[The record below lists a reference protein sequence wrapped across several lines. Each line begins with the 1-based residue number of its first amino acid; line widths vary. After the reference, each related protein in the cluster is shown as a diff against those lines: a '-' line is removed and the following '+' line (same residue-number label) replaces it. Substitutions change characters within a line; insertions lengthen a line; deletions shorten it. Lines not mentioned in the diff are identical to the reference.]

1 MLQIAS
7 GRLFREKPGQRNE
20 LRGVLYTNLRMYNQV
35 IETAAGRLLYTSTLH
50 DSKTLVYE
58 FTELI
63 EDEPGPGAIAS
74 HGIDPYLS
82 DFAAVVSFALDVTCT
97 PDPELTFRLL
107 NGRPGPSVQYPPSRL
122 VRRVFDDM
130 VFCQPADEVQL
141 FELVGQL
148 ISLKR
153 KSFLAAMRAI
163 RSYVTGL
170 HRLADDYELA
180 YTLLVVSIE
189 SLAQE
194 FDDFQPEWADYE
206 QQKRIAMDKALAGA
220 DEELA
225 ARVREILLETEHVA
239 LSRRFREFAMD
250 HLRPSY
256 FRAEAHG
263 LTNPAGRA
271 DLDSALRQAYN
282 LRSRYIHELGEL
294 PKMLKLAIP
303 GDTASLPFRR
313 DVLLTFQGL
322 ARLARHVITT
332 FIQRQP
338 KAAREEYDYSQER
351 AGILEAEMAPK
362 YWIGDVAGLDRD
374 SGRERLEGFLQ
385 QAAACVAQ
393 EPGANVTDL
402 RKALT
407 EVERML
413 PRMNAEQRRSFIAL
427 YVLFNRLALQDERM
441 TNYNTVVER
450 YGNELDHPS
459 LEAVLKFLLL
469 NEVPD
474 WTLEQHQEIHG
485 EYFRQKSHR
494 RGLRIPPA
502 LETGLSLSLAERYR
516 LGGDARQARDLVKSA
531 VENHPGHVRLL
542 DLEQNFHPAQEIN
555 WMNTIRPPRVDED
568 DKDPA
573 AGTGD
578 RDAIGATSEVFENP

>member
-7 GRLFREKPGQRNE
+7 GKLFSKEPAQRNE
-20 LRGVLYTNLRMYNQV
+20 LRGVLYTNLRMYNTE
-35 IETAAGRLLYTSTLH
+35 IETAAGRLLYASTLH
-50 DSKTLVYE
+50 DSKSLVYE

-63 EDEPGPGAIAS
+63 EHEPDAGGLLS
-74 HGIDPYLS
+74 HGIDPYLT

-97 PDPELTFRLL
+97 PDPELTSRLL

-206 QQKRIAMDKALAGA
+206 QQKRIAMDQALAGA
-220 DEELA
+220 DEQLA
-225 ARVREILLETEHVA
+225 TRVRETLLETEHVA

-263 LTNPAGRA
+263 LANPVGRA

-294 PKMLKLAIP
+294 PKILKLAIP

-338 KAAREEYDYSQER
+338 KAASEEYDYSQER
-351 AGILEAEMAPK
+351 AGILQMQMAPQ
-362 YWIGDVAGLDRD
+362 YWIGNVAGLDHD
-374 SGRERLEGFLQ
+374 SGRERFEGFLK
-385 QAAACVAQ
+385 QAAACVLQ
-393 EPGANVTDL
+393 EPGATVSDL
-402 RKALT
+402 Q
-407 EVERML
+407 EVLAQAEGML
-413 PRMNAEQRRSFIAL
+413 PQMNAQQRRPFIAL
-427 YVLFNRLALQDERM
+427 YIVNSCQPFGGVLAYVPSPESRPSMGAGGTSGSPRRLLPSEEPGKWLERA
-441 TNYNTVVER
+441 
-450 YGNELDHPS
+450 S
-459 LEAVLKFLLL
+459 
-469 NEVPD
+469 
-474 WTLEQHQEIHG
+474 
-485 EYFRQKSHR
+485 
-494 RGLRIPPA
+494 
-502 LETGLSLSLAERYR
+502 R
-516 LGGDARQARDLVKSA
+516 LGNRPLFGARRA
-531 VENHPGHVRLL
+531 VPQGGCYRESVGSHCSSR
-542 DLEQNFHPAQEIN
+542 
-555 WMNTIRPPRVDED
+555 
-568 DKDPA
+568 
-573 AGTGD
+573 
-578 RDAIGATSEVFENP
+578 

>member
-1 MLQIAS
+1 M
-7 GRLFREKPGQRNE
+7 
-20 LRGVLYTNLRMYNQV
+20 
-35 IETAAGRLLYTSTLH
+35 
-50 DSKTLVYE
+50 YE

-74 HGIDPYLS
+74 HGIDPYLT

-194 FDDFQPEWADYE
+194 FDDFQLRVGRLRATEAHRNGPGSGRRRRGVGRPG
-206 QQKRIAMDKALAGA
+206 QGNPSGNGA
-220 DEELA
+220 
-225 ARVREILLETEHVA
+225 
-239 LSRRFREFAMD
+239 RRPKPTFREFTMD

-374 SGRERLEGFLQ
+374 SDEN
-385 QAAACVAQ
+385 AW
-393 EPGANVTDL
+393 
-402 RKALT
+402 KA
-407 EVERML
+407 
-413 PRMNAEQRRSFIAL
+413 F
-427 YVLFNRLALQDERM
+427 
-441 TNYNTVVER
+441 
-450 YGNELDHPS
+450 
-459 LEAVLKFLLL
+459 
-469 NEVPD
+469 
-474 WTLEQHQEIHG
+474 
-485 EYFRQKSHR
+485 
-494 RGLRIPPA
+494 
-502 LETGLSLSLAERYR
+502 
-516 LGGDARQARDLVKSA
+516 
-531 VENHPGHVRLL
+531 
-542 DLEQNFHPAQEIN
+542 
-555 WMNTIRPPRVDED
+555 
-568 DKDPA
+568 
-573 AGTGD
+573 
-578 RDAIGATSEVFENP
+578 

>member
-20 LRGVLYTNLRMYNQV
+20 LRGVLYTNLRMLDGA

-58 FTELI
+58 FTELM
-63 EDEPGPGAIAS
+63 EDEPGAIAS
-74 HGIDPYLS
+74 HGIDPYLT

-107 NGRPGPSVQYPPSRL
+107 NGRPGPAVQYPPSRL

-206 QQKRIAMDKALAGA
+206 QQKRIAMDQALAGA

-263 LTNPAGRA
+263 LINPAGRA

-294 PKMLKLAIP
+294 PKILKLAIP

-338 KAAREEYDYSQER
+338 KVAREEYDYSQER
-351 AGILEAEMAPK
+351 VGILQMQMAPK
-362 YWIGDVAGLDRD
+362 YWIGEATGLDRD

-385 QAAACVAQ
+385 QAAACVLQ
-393 EPGANVTDL
+393 EPGATVSDL
-402 RKALT
+402 QAVLAQ
-407 EVERML
+407 VEGML
-413 PRMNAEQRRSFIAL
+413 PQMNAQQRRPFIAL
-427 YVLFNRLALQDERM
+427 YVLFNLMVLRDAKME
-441 TNYNTVVER
+441 NYDDIEER
-450 YGNELDHPS
+450 YGHELDNPS
-459 LEAVLKFLLL
+459 VESLLTFLLL
-469 NEVPD
+469 GVDPE
-474 WTLEQHQEIHG
+474 WTLAEHQGAHAD
-485 EYFRQKSHR
+485 YFRRKNR
-494 RGLRIPPA
+494 ENGLRVPPA
-502 LETGLSLSLAERYR
+502 LETGLCLTLAERYR
-516 LGGDARQARDLVKSA
+516 LAGDVMQARALITSA

-555 WMNTIRPPRVDED
+555 WMNTVRPPRVDED

-573 AGTGD
+573 SGTGD

>member
-7 GRLFREKPGQRNE
+7 GRLFREKPSQRNE

-107 NGRPGPSVQYPPSRL
+107 NGRPGPSVQYPPSKM
-122 VRRVFDDM
+122 VARVFDNT
-130 VFCQPADEVQL
+130 VWCQPADEVQL

-153 KSFLAAMRAI
+153 KSFRAAMRAI

-220 DEELA
+220 DEQLA
-225 ARVREILLETEHVA
+225 TRVREILLETEHVA

-282 LRSRYIHELGEL
+282 LRSKYIHELGEL

-351 AGILEAEMAPK
+351 AGILQMQMAPK
-362 YWIGDVAGLDRD
+362 YWIGEVAGLDRN
-374 SGRERLEGFLQ
+374 SGRERLEGFLN
-385 QAAACVAQ
+385 QAAACVLQ
-393 EPGANVTDL
+393 EPGATVSNLQAVL
-402 RKALT
+402 AQ
-407 EVERML
+407 VEGML
-413 PRMNAEQRRSFIAL
+413 PQMNAQQRRPFIAL
-427 YVLFNRLALQDERM
+427 YVLFNLMVLRDAKME
-441 TNYNTVVER
+441 NYDDIEER
-450 YGNELDHPS
+450 YGHELDNPS
-459 LEAVLKFLLL
+459 VESLLTFLLL
-469 NEVPD
+469 GVDPE
-474 WTLEQHQEIHG
+474 WTLAEHQGAHAG
-485 EYFRQKSHR
+485 YFRRKNR
-494 RGLRIPPA
+494 ENGLRVPPA
-502 LETGLSLSLAERYR
+502 LETGLCLTLAERYR
-516 LGGDARQARDLVKSA
+516 LAGDVMQARALITSA
-531 VENHPGHVRLL
+531 VENHPGHVPLL

-555 WMNTIRPPRVDED
+555 WMNTVRPQRADESD
-568 DKDPA
+568 ADLG

-578 RDAIGATSEVFENP
+578 RMA

>member
-7 GRLFREKPGQRNE
+7 EKLFSNAPAQRNE
-20 LRGVLYTNLRMYNQV
+20 LRGVLYTNLLMYNTV

-50 DSKTLVYE
+50 DSKSLVYE

-63 EDEPGPGAIAS
+63 EHGPDAGGLLS

-107 NGRPGPSVQYPPSRL
+107 NGRSGPSVQYPPSRL
-122 VRRVFDDM
+122 VQRVFDDM

-170 HRLADDYELA
+170 HRLADNYELA

-189 SLAQE
+189 ALEQE
-194 FDDFQPEWADYE
+194 FDDFQPIWQDYD
-206 QQKRIAMDKALAGA
+206 QRKRLAMDQALAGA
-220 DEELA
+220 DEQLA
-225 ARVREILLETEHVA
+225 TRVRETLLETEHCA
-239 LSRRFREFAMD
+239 LSRRFREFTVD

-256 FRAEAHG
+256 FRAEVRG
-263 LTNPAGRA
+263 LANPAERA

-294 PKMLKLAIP
+294 PKILTLPVP

-351 AGILEAEMAPK
+351 AGILQMQMAPQ
-362 YWIGDVAGLDRD
+362 YWIGDITDLDRD
-374 SGRERLEGFLQ
+374 SGRERLEGFLKQ
-385 QAAACVAQ
+385 VSRVNYICRCCCCCST
-393 EPGANVTDL
+393 PGS
-402 RKALT
+402 
-407 EVERML
+407 
-413 PRMNAEQRRSFIAL
+413 RS
-427 YVLFNRLALQDERM
+427 
-441 TNYNTVVER
+441 
-450 YGNELDHPS
+450 
-459 LEAVLKFLLL
+459 
-469 NEVPD
+469 
-474 WTLEQHQEIHG
+474 
-485 EYFRQKSHR
+485 
-494 RGLRIPPA
+494 
-502 LETGLSLSLAERYR
+502 
-516 LGGDARQARDLVKSA
+516 
-531 VENHPGHVRLL
+531 
-542 DLEQNFHPAQEIN
+542 
-555 WMNTIRPPRVDED
+555 
-568 DKDPA
+568 
-573 AGTGD
+573 
-578 RDAIGATSEVFENP
+578 

>member
-7 GRLFREKPGQRNE
+7 GKLFRGKPVHRNE

-35 IETAAGRLLYTSTLH
+35 IDTAAGRLLYTSTLH
-50 DSKTLVYE
+50 DSKSLVYE

-63 EDEPGPGAIAS
+63 EDDPAAGGILS

-82 DFAAVVSFALDVTCT
+82 DFAAVVSFTLNVTCT
-97 PDPELTFRLL
+97 PDPDLTFRLL
-107 NGRPGPSVQYPPSRL
+107 SGRPGPSVQYPPSRL
-122 VRRVFDDM
+122 VERIFDDT
-130 VFCQPADEVQL
+130 VFCQLADEAYL
-141 FELVGQL
+141 FEMVGQL
-148 ISLKR
+148 ISLER
-153 KSFLAAMRAI
+153 RSFLAAMRAI

-189 SLAQE
+189 SLEQR
-194 FDDFQPEWADYE
+194 FDDFQPEWQDYDPK
-206 QQKRIAMDKALAGA
+206 KRRIMDQALIGA
-220 DEELA
+220 DELLVT
-225 ARVREILLETEHVA
+225 RVREALLKTEHSA
-239 LSRRFREFAMD
+239 LGRRFREFALG
-250 HLRPSY
+250 HLRSSY
-256 FRAEAHG
+256 FREEAQG
-263 LTNPAGRA
+263 LVNPMGRS
-271 DLDSALRQAYN
+271 DLVRALNRAYD
-282 LRSRYIHELGEL
+282 LRSKYIHELSEMPSILTVAGRR
-294 PKMLKLAIP
+294 
-303 GDTASLPFRR
+303 DTFSPPFGR

-338 KAAREEYDYSQER
+338 KVEREEYDYSQER
-351 AGILEAEMAPK
+351 AGILQMQMAPQ
-362 YWIGDVAGLDRD
+362 YWIGDITDLDRD

-385 QAAACVAQ
+385 QATACVAQ

-413 PRMNAEQRRSFIAL
+413 PRMNADQRRSFIAL
-427 YVLFNRLALQDERM
+427 YVLFNRLALQNERM
-441 TNYNTVVER
+441 TNYNTILER

-459 LEAVLKFLLL
+459 LEAMLKFLLL

-494 RGLRIPPA
+494 RGLRVPPA
-502 LETGLSLSLAERYR
+502 LETGLYLSLAERYR
-516 LGGDARQARDLVKSA
+516 LAGDARQARDLVKSA
-531 VENHPGHVRLL
+531 VENHPGHVPLL

-555 WMNTIRPPRVDED
+555 WMNTVRPPRTDED

-573 AGTGD
+573 AATGD
-578 RDAIGATSEVFENP
+578 RDAKGATSEVFGKP